1 MEKGF
6 TIRELTARGW
16 TRREDLDFRDDGN
29 KFKVFEYKNGLLA
42 SYTKVNGDYYLSLRL
57 DYLDGLSYDEYS
69 KMDSYEL
76 TNEFNGVPEVDA
88 DKVTENAVKI
98 MEEYNKVL
106 EEVNKHE
113 VDIDGLIDAAEE
125 ELKLVHNILNESN
138 IGIDELDGFSSYE
151 ITKLREYR
159 NSIKTQA
166 ESKLN
171 RLMSGGYSKKELRN
185 LEHRLEKFGYL
196 TINEKDSFYIREI
209 RNIIRK
215 AKGNQ

>member
-106 EEVNKHE
+106 EEVN
-113 VDIDGLIDAAEE
+113 V
-125 ELKLVHNILNESN
+125 ILNTCYKEVM
-138 IGIDELDGFSSYE
+138 ELLKE
-151 ITKLREYR
+151 HETLLREMAR
-159 NSIKTQA
+159 VLI
-166 ESKLN
+166 E
-171 RLMSGGYSKKELRN
+171 KEVMTLADFEEVLARV
-185 LEHRLEKFGYL
+185 EVKSE
-196 TINEKDSFYIREI
+196 
-209 RNIIRK
+209 
-215 AKGNQ
+215 